1 MNELDNKD
9 LLEKI
14 KADSDAVDIPEGIKP
29 ENMMRHI
36 EELKKQG
43 CFEERKTV
51 NKGKKNR
58 KKRIS
63 FITGAFA
70 TAAVAAVTAIVLLT
84 TDVYRN
90 IPGGASDFESTKK
103 HAEIIKGDEDKD
115 SGFRTLTGYRE
126 LNEYIVDYNE
136 NERYYNYGDFESIVE
151 ENAVTGEKPND
162 DTATDSNKEELN
174 DYSDTNVRTENV
186 AESDVVKTDGKY
198 IYYLSAKYRAEDSYY
213 FEDYVDYCYDYY
225 DFNIR
230 IVKADGSESEMV
242 CQYSI
247 KNDTDM
253 AIHQCEMLV
262 YNGTLIVIASG
273 VVDKCSGAS
282 VLFYDIS
289 DRSNIELK
297 DMLTV
302 QGNFDSCRL
311 TDGYLYIFTEKY
323 INYGDVG
330 ENFRNEEEAKELLAP
345 KVCGVELEPEDIYV
359 TGCENYDVYHVITTV
374 DMEDTSKFCYSKAIL
389 GDNSGNI
396 YMSGKNIYYTSQIYN
411 DCFDSLEKRD
421 IVEGQKLSVTNQ
433 SEILALSYEN
443 GIVKPLGRTVID
455 GSVGDEF
462 DIDEYN
468 GYLRVAVSVRK
479 EVYELSLHDNHD
491 VLWWSEEDDD
501 IYVTNW
507 QDEQYSALYVFDENL
522 KMTGSI
528 PCLMEDESV
537 YGVRFDGDIAYVV
550 TYRQT
555 DPLFT
560 VDLSDTSNPVVIG
573 KLKIPGFST
582 YLHKWDDNTLI
593 GLGYDENGYVKVS
606 TFDISDKTDVKE
618 RDICV
623 LEDMYW
629 SDALYNHK
637 AVFVAPQK
645 NLIGFAGY
653 MYDGMDYMIFS
664 YIDGE
669 LKEVINQNV
678 NDKEWGNTRGLY
690 IGEYIYI
697 VSENSGVYVYDMN
710 TFEGVCT
717 VK

>member
-29 ENMMRHI
+29 ENMMRRI

-51 NKGKKNR
+51 NKGKNNRR
-58 KKRIS
+58 KKVS
-63 FITGAFA
+63 VITGTF
-70 TAAVAAVTAIVLLT
+70 TTVAVAAATAIVLLT
-84 TDVYRN
+84 TDAYRN
-90 IPGGASDFESTKK
+90 IPGGAPSVESTKK
-103 HAEIIKGDEDKD
+103 HAEIIKGEEDKD

-136 NERYYNYGDFESIVE
+136 NERYYNYGDLDSSIVDIEE
-151 ENAVTGEKPND
+151 ENAATGEVPKD
-162 DTATDSNKEELN
+162 DTATDLNN

-198 IYYLSAKYRAEDSYY
+198 IYYLSAKYRAEESYY

-262 YNGTLIVIASG
+262 YNDTLIVIASG

-297 DMLTV
+297 DMLTA

-323 INYGDVG
+323 IDYGDVG
-330 ENFRNEEEAKELLAP
+330 ENFRDEEEAKKLLAP
-345 KVCGVELEPEDIYV
+345 KVYGVELESEDIYV
-359 TGCENYDVYHVITTV
+359 TECENYYVYHVITTV

-389 GDNSGNI
+389 GDSSGNI
-396 YMSGKNIYYTSQIYN
+396 YMSGKNIYYTSQLYN
-411 DCFDSLEKRD
+411 DIYDYVEKGD
-421 IVEGQKLSVTNQ
+421 IVDGQEITVVNQ
-433 SEILALSYEN
+433 SEILCLNYEN
-443 GIVKPLGRTVID
+443 GIVTPAGRAVID

-468 GYLRVAVSVRK
+468 GYLRIAVSVRK
-479 EVYELSLHDNHD
+479 EVYKMSYGEDREDS
-491 VLWWSEEDDD
+491 WWNVDDKW
-501 IYVTNW
+501 YVSDW
-507 QDEQYSALYVFDENL
+507 QSEQYSALYVFDENMN
-522 KMTGSI
+522 MTGSI
-528 PCLMEDESV
+528 PCLMENESV

-560 VDLSDTSNPVVIG
+560 VDLSDPYNPVVIG

-606 TFDISDKTDVKE
+606 TFDISDKTDVTE

-629 SDALYNHK
+629 SEALYNHK

-645 NLIGFAGY
+645 NLIGFVGY
-653 MYDGMDYMIFS
+653 MYDGMDYKIFS

-678 NDKEWGNTRGLY
+678 DDKEWGNTRGLY

>member
-1 MNELDNKD
+1 MNELENKD

-14 KADSDAVDIPEGIKP
+14 KADSYAVDIPEGIKP
-29 ENMMRHI
+29 ENMMKHI
-36 EELKKQG
+36 EEMKKQG
-43 CFEERKTV
+43 CFEERKTSD
-51 NKGKKNR
+51 KGKNNR
-58 KKRIS
+58 RRKVSI
-63 FITGAFA
+63 ITGAV
-70 TAAVAAVTAIVLLT
+70 TTVAVAAATGIVLLT
-84 TDVYRN
+84 TGAYRN
-90 IPGGASDFESTKK
+90 IPDGGSDFENTK
-103 HAEIIKGDEDKD
+103 HAEIIRGDEDKN
-115 SGFRTLTGYRE
+115 SGFRTLSGYKE

-136 NERYYNYGDFESIVE
+136 NDRYYSNVDFDIAESAE
-151 ENAVTGEKPND
+151 GAGELP
-162 DTATDSNKEELN
+162 TDAAIESGSNSNKEELN

-186 AESDVVKTDGKY
+186 AEGDVVKTDGEY
-198 IYYLSAKYRAEDSYY
+198 IYYLSAKRRTED
-213 FEDYVDYCYDYY
+213 DYY
-225 DFNIR
+225 LK

-242 CQYSI
+242 CQYNI
-247 KNDTDM
+247 NNDIDM
-253 AIHQCEMLV
+253 AVYQCEMLV
-262 YNGTLIVIASG
+262 YKDTLVIVASRN
-273 VVDKCSGAS
+273 VDEFGGATA
-282 VLFYDIS
+282 LFYDIS
-289 DRSNIELK
+289 DRSNIKLK
-297 DMLTV
+297 DSLTV

-323 INYGDVG
+323 IDYRAVG
-330 ENFRNEEEAKELLAP
+330 ENLRDEEEAKKLLAP

-374 DMEDTSKFCYSKAIL
+374 DMDDTSKFCYSKAIL
-389 GDNSGNI
+389 GDSSGNI
-396 YMSGKNIYYTSQIYN
+396 YMSGKNIYYTSQLYN
-411 DCFDSLEKRD
+411 DFYDLLEKGNVVD
-421 IVEGQKLSVTNQ
+421 GQEITVVNQ
-433 SEILALSYEN
+433 SEILCMNYEK
-443 GIVKPLGRTVID
+443 GIVTPAGRAVID

-468 GYLRVAVSVRK
+468 GYLRMAVSVRK
-479 EVYELSLHDNHD
+479 EVYKMSYGEYREDY
-491 VLWWSEEDDD
+491 WWNLDDKW
-501 IYVTNW
+501 YVSDW
-507 QDEQYSALYVFDENL
+507 RSEQYSALYVFDENL
-522 KMTGSI
+522 NMTGSI

-560 VDLSDTSNPVVIG
+560 VDLSDPSNPVVIG

-606 TFDISDKTDVKE
+606 TFDISDKTDVTE

-629 SDALYNHK
+629 SEALYNHK
-637 AVFVAPQK
+637 AVFVAPKK
-645 NLIGFAGY
+645 NLIGFVGY
-653 MYDGMDYMIFS
+653 MYDGMDYKIFS

-697 VSENSGVYVYDMN
+697 VTENSGVYVYDIN
-710 TFEGVCT
+710 TFDKVGT

>member
-1 MNELDNKD
+1 MNELENKD

-29 ENMMRHI
+29 ENMMKHI
-36 EELKKQG
+36 EEMKKQG
-43 CFEERKTV
+43 CFEERKTSD
-51 NKGKKNR
+51 KGKNNR
-58 KKRIS
+58 RRKVSI
-63 FITGAFA
+63 ITGAV
-70 TAAVAAVTAIVLLT
+70 TTVAVAAATGIVLLT
-84 TDVYRN
+84 TGAYRN
-90 IPGGASDFESTKK
+90 IPDGGSDFENTK
-103 HAEIIKGDEDKD
+103 HAEIIRGDEDKN
-115 SGFRTLTGYRE
+115 SGFRTLSGYKE

-136 NERYYNYGDFESIVE
+136 NDRYYSNVDFDIAESAE
-151 ENAVTGEKPND
+151 GAGELP
-162 DTATDSNKEELN
+162 TDAAIESGSNSNKEELN

-186 AESDVVKTDGKY
+186 AEGDVVKTDGEY
-198 IYYLSAKYRAEDSYY
+198 IYYLSAKRRTED
-213 FEDYVDYCYDYY
+213 DYY
-225 DFNIR
+225 LK

-242 CQYSI
+242 CQYNI
-247 KNDTDM
+247 NNDIDM
-253 AIHQCEMLV
+253 AVYQCEMLV
-262 YNGTLIVIASG
+262 YKDTLIIVASRN
-273 VVDKCSGAS
+273 VDEFGGATA
-282 VLFYDIS
+282 LFYDIS
-289 DRSNIELK
+289 DRSNIKLK
-297 DMLTV
+297 DSLTV

-323 INYGDVG
+323 IDYRAVG
-330 ENFRNEEEAKELLAP
+330 ENLRDEEEAKKLLAP

-374 DMEDTSKFCYSKAIL
+374 DMDDTSKFCYSKAIL
-389 GDNSGNI
+389 GDSSGNI
-396 YMSGKNIYYTSQIYN
+396 YMSGKNIYYTSQLYN
-411 DCFDSLEKRD
+411 DFYDLLEKGN
-421 IVEGQKLSVTNQ
+421 IVDGQEITVVNQ
-433 SEILALSYEN
+433 SEILCMNYEK
-443 GIVKPLGRTVID
+443 GIVTPAGRAVID

-468 GYLRVAVSVRK
+468 GYLRMAVSVRK
-479 EVYELSLHDNHD
+479 EVYKMSYGEYREDY
-491 VLWWSEEDDD
+491 WWNLDDKW
-501 IYVTNW
+501 YVSDW
-507 QDEQYSALYVFDENL
+507 RSEQYSALYVFDENL
-522 KMTGSI
+522 NMAGSI

-560 VDLSDTSNPVVIG
+560 VDLSDPSNPVVIG

-606 TFDISDKTDVKE
+606 TFDISDKTDVTE

-629 SDALYNHK
+629 SEALYNHK
-637 AVFVAPQK
+637 AVFVAPKK
-645 NLIGFAGY
+645 NLIGFVGY
-653 MYDGMDYMIFS
+653 MYDGMDYKIFS

-697 VSENSGVYVYDMN
+697 VTENSGVYVYDIN
-710 TFEGVCT
+710 TFDKVGT

>member
-1 MNELDNKD
+1 MNELENKD

-36 EELKKQG
+36 EEMKKQG
-43 CFEERKTV
+43 CFEERKTSD
-51 NKGKKNR
+51 KGKNNR
-58 KKRIS
+58 RRKVSI
-63 FITGAFA
+63 ITGAV
-70 TAAVAAVTAIVLLT
+70 TTVAVAAATGIVLLT
-84 TDVYRN
+84 TGAYRN
-90 IPGGASDFESTKK
+90 IPDGGSAFENTK
-103 HAEIIKGDEDKD
+103 HAEIIRGDEDKN
-115 SGFRTLTGYRE
+115 SGFRTLSGYKE

-136 NERYYNYGDFESIVE
+136 NDRYYSNVDFDIAESAE
-151 ENAVTGEKPND
+151 GAGELP
-162 DTATDSNKEELN
+162 TDAAIESGSNSNKEELN

-186 AESDVVKTDGKY
+186 AEGDVVKTDGEY
-198 IYYLSAKYRAEDSYY
+198 IYYLSAKRRTED
-213 FEDYVDYCYDYY
+213 DYY
-225 DFNIR
+225 LK

-242 CQYSI
+242 CQYNI
-247 KNDTDM
+247 NNDIDM
-253 AIHQCEMLV
+253 AVYQCEMLV
-262 YNGTLIVIASG
+262 YKDTLIIVASRN
-273 VVDKCSGAS
+273 VDEFGGATA
-282 VLFYDIS
+282 LFYDIS
-289 DRSNIELK
+289 DRSNIKLK
-297 DMLTV
+297 DSLTV

-323 INYGDVG
+323 IDYRAVG
-330 ENFRNEEEAKELLAP
+330 ENLRDEEEAKKLLAP

-374 DMEDTSKFCYSKAIL
+374 DMDDTSKFCYSKAIL
-389 GDNSGNI
+389 GDSSGNI
-396 YMSGKNIYYTSQIYN
+396 YMSGKNIYYTSQLYN
-411 DCFDSLEKRD
+411 DFYDLLEKGN
-421 IVEGQKLSVTNQ
+421 IVDGQEITVVNQ
-433 SEILALSYEN
+433 SEILCMNYEK
-443 GIVKPLGRTVID
+443 GIVTPAGRAVID

-468 GYLRVAVSVRK
+468 GYLRMAVSVRK
-479 EVYELSLHDNHD
+479 EVYKMSYGEYREDY
-491 VLWWSEEDDD
+491 WWNLDDKW
-501 IYVTNW
+501 YVSDW
-507 QDEQYSALYVFDENL
+507 RSEQYSALYVFDENL
-522 KMTGSI
+522 NMAGSI

-560 VDLSDTSNPVVIG
+560 VDLSDPSNPVVIG

-606 TFDISDKTDVKE
+606 TFDISDKTDVTE

-629 SDALYNHK
+629 SEALYNHK
-637 AVFVAPQK
+637 AVFVAPKK
-645 NLIGFAGY
+645 NLIGFVGY
-653 MYDGMDYMIFS
+653 MYDGMDYKIFS

-697 VSENSGVYVYDMN
+697 VTENSGVYVYDIN
-710 TFEGVCT
+710 TFDKVGT